1 MNLANAT
8 TISRIL
14 LIPIIIWMYLSEIE
28 FAYFWSALLF
38 SIASLTDW
46 LDGFLARRLSQ
57 ASDFGA
63 FFDPV
68 ADKLLVASILLLLLT
83 VYPAI
88 LIAVVV
94 IVFRELLVSALR
106 EWAGARGQRDVVR
119 VAFIGKLKTT
129 AQMLAII
136 TLLLNSPKSSEWVW
150 LCGYWL
156 INLAA
161 VLSVWSMITYFR
173 NAWEVL
179 FPVDR

>member
-68 ADKLLVASILLLLLT
+68 ADKH
-83 VYPAI
+83 
-88 LIAVVV
+88 
-94 IVFRELLVSALR
+94 
-106 EWAGARGQRDVVR
+106 GQ
-119 VAFIGKLKTT
+119 
-129 AQMLAII
+129 
-136 TLLLNSPKSSEWVW
+136 
-150 LCGYWL
+150 
-156 INLAA
+156 
-161 VLSVWSMITYFR
+161 
-173 NAWEVL
+173 
-179 FPVDR
+179 